1 MPSRDTAVTMEMIGH
16 EWTVHKL
23 NLHLTSQICQFG
35 GKVKR
40 VTIFSLAPD
49 DAIFPFPAG

>member
-1 MPSRDTAVTMEMIGH
+1 MEMIGH